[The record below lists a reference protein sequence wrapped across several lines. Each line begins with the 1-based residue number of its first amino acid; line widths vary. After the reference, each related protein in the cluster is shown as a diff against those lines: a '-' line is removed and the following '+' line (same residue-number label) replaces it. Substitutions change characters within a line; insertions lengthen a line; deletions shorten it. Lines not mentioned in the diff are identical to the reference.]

1 MSNLVRAILT
11 FNNPTK
17 IEMLHLTNLI
27 YRGISL
33 TDQSIYIASPST
45 NLLHYSNDR
54 LENIKLT
61 HALSLNDISPEY
73 IKEFNKEFANFKIL
87 LEKYNNS
94 KKI

>member
-1 MSNLVRAILT
+1 MSTLVRAILT

-27 YRGISL
+27 YKGVSL
-33 TDQSIYIASPST
+33 TDQSIYVASPPT
-45 NLLHYSNDR
+45 NLLHYSNNR

-73 IKEFNKEFANFKIL
+73 IKEFNNEFSNFKIL
-87 LEKYNNS
+87 LEKHNNS
-94 KKI
+94 KKN